1 LGYAE
6 IKPEMLVALI
16 CREMKWTY
24 KEFQDQPAWFIDIIL
39 EMLQAESMETDKKQ
53 KEWQSQHQN

>member
-1 LGYAE
+1 
-6 IKPEMLVALI
+6 
-16 CREMKWTY
+16 MKWTY